1 MAIPSPSRRSIPFV
15 TTGTPLVYADFLLTG
30 IVMTFLGPMLPIL
43 STRWSL
49 TDRQSGSLIFAEFFS
64 SMFGML
70 SSGVLVR
77 RFGYRRTLMVG
88 LALMPA
94 GMVLLGF
101 GPWVVGVLSTCVLG
115 LGYGIT
121 TPAGNLR
128 TAETNPKHSAAAL
141 NLINAVWGIG
151 AMASPFL
158 LAIALRAHKPRWF
171 LLGTA
176 TGLLLLLLLLA
187 LSRFDPDTRVESRNS
202 GLATPWWC
210 LPMLPLV
217 CLLFFIYVGTETSL
231 GNWVSMYARR
241 IAPEDHSLS
250 TIVPS
255 FFWGALLAGRALAPV
270 ALRSWRETNV
280 ARAGLLVALLGG
292 VALACAHTIAL
303 VVVGAVFG
311 GLGLAVIFPISV
323 SLLPTWFGD
332 SAGRVS
338 GAVFGSGNMGGA
350 VLPWLVGAV
359 STRFASLRVAFL
371 VPLMSIAMMLV
382 FYLAWGNA
390 PRAWHWSHASE
401 P

>member
-1 MAIPSPSRRSIPFV
+1 MAVPPPSRRSIPFV
-15 TTGTPLVYADFLLTG
+15 TTGTLLINADFLLTG

-49 TDRQSGSLIFAEFFS
+49 TDRQSGFLIFAEFFS
-64 SMFGML
+64 SIFGML

-94 GMVLLGF
+94 GMIMLGF
-101 GPWVVGVLSTCVLG
+101 GPWIVGVLSTCVLG

-158 LAIALRAHKPRWF
+158 LAIALRAHKPRGF

-176 TGLLLLLLLLA
+176 TALLLLLLLLA
-187 LSRFDPDTRVESRNS
+187 LSRFDPDTRADSRNS
-202 GLATPWWC
+202 GLATPWWS

-217 CLLFFIYVGTETSL
+217 CLLFFVYVGTEASL

-241 IAPEDHSLS
+241 VSPEDHSLS

-255 FFWGALLAGRALAPV
+255 FFGVLCLPDELWHR
-270 ALRSWRETNV
+270 LR
-280 ARAGLLVALLGG
+280 
-292 VALACAHTIAL
+292 
-303 VVVGAVFG
+303 
-311 GLGLAVIFPISV
+311 
-323 SLLPTWFGD
+323 
-332 SAGRVS
+332 
-338 GAVFGSGNMGGA
+338 
-350 VLPWLVGAV
+350 
-359 STRFASLRVAFL
+359 
-371 VPLMSIAMMLV
+371 
-382 FYLAWGNA
+382 
-390 PRAWHWSHASE
+390 
-401 P
+401 

>member
-1 MAIPSPSRRSIPFV
+1 LI
-15 TTGTPLVYADFLLTG
+15 YADFLLTG

-64 SMFGML
+64 SIFGML

-94 GMVLLGF
+94 GLIMLGF
-101 GPWVVGVLSTCVLG
+101 GPWIVGVLSTCVLG

-158 LAIALRAHKPRWF
+158 LAIALRAHKPRGF

-176 TGLLLLLLLLA
+176 TALLLLLLLLA
-187 LSRFDPDTRVESRNS
+187 LSRFDPDTRADSRNS
-202 GLATPWWC
+202 GLATPWWS

-217 CLLFFIYVGTETSL
+217 CLLFFVYVGTEASL

-241 IAPEDHSLS
+241 VSPEDHSLS

-270 ALRSWRETNV
+270 ALRSWRETSV
-280 ARAGLLVALLGG
+280 AQAGLLVALVGG
-292 VALACAHTIAL
+292 VVLACAHRIAL

-338 GAVFGSGNMGGA
+338 GAVFGSGNLGGA

-359 STRFASLRVAFL
+359 STRFASLRMAFV
-371 VPLMSIAMMLV
+371 VPLMSIAVLLV

-390 PRAWHWSHASE
+390 ARDWRWSQASQ